1 MKTCQRLNCNNQ
13 AIVRGKFCE
22 IHRTNK
28 KQISRENTNTNNFIT
43 QTTITSTPSTPNYNI
58 QNNNLIEERKLKQE
72 QDIEYQNT
80 LMQDRLRIE
89 ENEYK
94 NILKM
99 SLEQFYIDKKNN
111 LQKEPTESEC
121 YFIKIK
127 IPNGSTLSRKFNLNS
142 KIQDIRDYLD
152 VYFYENKINVQ
163 NYNIVFV
170 IPFKKLNTEYN
181 NLFIKDITNQNKF
194 MIHINDNDS

>member
-13 AIVRGKFCE
+13 AINRGKFCE

-28 KQISRENTNTNNFIT
+28 KQIIRDNTTVPL
-43 QTTITSTPSTPNYNI
+43 TTVPLRPNY
-58 QNNNLIEERKLKQE
+58 NNNLIEERKLKQE

-80 LMQDRLRIE
+80 LIQDRLRIE

-111 LQKEPTESEC
+111 LQKEPTDSEC

-127 IPNGSTLSRKFNLNS
+127 IPNGSTLSRKFNINS

-152 VYFYENKINVQ
+152 VYFYENNLNIQ

-170 IPFKKLNTEYN
+170 VPFKKLNTDYN

-194 MIHINDNDS
+194 MIHINDTEL